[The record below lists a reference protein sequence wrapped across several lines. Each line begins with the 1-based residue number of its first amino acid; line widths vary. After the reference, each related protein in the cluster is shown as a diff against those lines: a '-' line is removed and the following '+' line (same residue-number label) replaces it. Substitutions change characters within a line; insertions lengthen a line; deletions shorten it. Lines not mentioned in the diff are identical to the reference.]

1 MLSLLAFAALLGSA
15 AAQQPSNEDISPS
28 GGPYD
33 VIPRLGFGTWM
44 LDNEKN
50 ATEAVAMAMVNGY
63 RHFDCATAY
72 QNQVAIGK
80 GLAEG
85 LKRTG
90 LNRSEIWVSS
100 KLWSTRHGEKIQSGH
115 EANLQQ
121 LGLDYLDM
129 ALMHFPIGTA
139 NGKPEYD
146 IATTWKAMEKLVPK
160 DNAAVKG
167 AARYIGISNFNV
179 TQVEDLLRVATIKPK
194 VHQLELHPYL
204 QQTRFVA
211 FHRSVGIPLT
221 AYAPLGDTNPAYR
234 KGGIAGGRF
243 MKANAPLPLLQN
255 PVLASIAK
263 ERGCTPA
270 QVSIAWNLKR
280 GILSVHPRAS
290 QVAHQIENFEGATN
304 CELETEDMVKIRN
317 IQKTVKFRMWDPCP
331 SQLGLPCYLG
341 LEGGNESNITT
352 TVRPTEAEEI
362 ADVAEIG
369 EAEEVEELEQDEK
382 DED

>member
-1 MLSLLAFAALLGSA
+1 MFSLLAFAALSGLA
-15 AAQQPSNEDISPS
+15 AAQQPSKVDISPS

-44 LDNEKN
+44 LDDEKN

-72 QNQVAIGK
+72 QNQVAVGK

-129 ALMHFPIGTA
+129 ALMHFPIGVA

-146 IATTWKAMEKLVPK
+146 IVTTWQAMEKLVSPGH
-160 DNAAVKG
+160 AAIKG
-167 AARYIGISNFNV
+167 KARYIGISNFNV
-179 TQVEDLLRVATIKPK
+179 TQVQELLKAATIMPK

-204 QQTRFVA
+204 QQNKFVA

-234 KGGIAGGRF
+234 KGGIQGGRF
-243 MKANAPLPLLQN
+243 MKAGAPLPLLQN

-263 ERGCTPA
+263 ERGCTVA

-280 GILSVHPRAS
+280 GISSVHPRAS
-290 QVAHQIENFEGATN
+290 RVDHQIENLKGATD
-304 CELETEDMVKIRN
+304 CELEWEDMAAIRD
-317 IQKTVKFRMWDPCP
+317 IEKTIKFRMWDPCP

-352 TVRPTEAEEI
+352 VKRRF
-362 ADVAEIG
+362 
-369 EAEEVEELEQDEK
+369 
-382 DED
+382 